1 MAAPVRSLAVCP
13 LQKIYLSYEAG
24 RRLEIVEYVNVA
36 QALKADPQEGL
47 GVVMGDRSLG

>member
-1 MAAPVRSLAVCP
+1 MIGRQASFVG
-13 LQKIYLSYEAG
+13 KYEAG